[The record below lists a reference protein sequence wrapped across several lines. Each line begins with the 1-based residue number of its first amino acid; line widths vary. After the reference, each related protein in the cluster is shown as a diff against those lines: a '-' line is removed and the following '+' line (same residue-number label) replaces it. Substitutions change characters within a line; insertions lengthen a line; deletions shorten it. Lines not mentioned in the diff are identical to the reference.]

1 MPASGLTSAA
11 SALFELCESSRM
23 GERAPLSDMPAF
35 FGAYICASGFAR
47 FCVERRSH
55 SAASCLL
62 FININK
68 RLWKSGH
75 FCVAT
80 ETVEVVQSNHAV
92 SFVQLDAQS
101 FAVLL

>member
-1 MPASGLTSAA
+1 
-11 SALFELCESSRM
+11 
-23 GERAPLSDMPAF
+23 MPAF

-55 SAASCLL
+55 TAALCLL
-62 FININK
+62 FINVNK

-75 FCVAT
+75 VCVA
-80 ETVEVVQSNHAV
+80 ETVEMVQSNHAV

-101 FAVLL
+101 FAMLLQRLFPLG